1 MKKPI
6 KIVIV
11 SLSVIFLCYFL
22 WQLFLVIS
30 VEKIETLKKE
40 PVEMFP
46 FMQGEVV
53 PVPIT
58 ADGTDEVLTIIKE
71 TIRTRDVTKV
81 TEMFG
86 SNFSSKENPPEWPKA
101 IEKLDYFPF
110 SRIVITLEDDDKN
123 IFSEMLL
130 DIQDNVRV
138 DRDIVV
144 KSIITD
150 DSQVEEMPP
159 NPDDFYNR
167 NESIEIDE
175 TTNVLLTTEID
186 SNRIVDI
193 IIR

>member
-1 MKKPI
+1 
-6 KIVIV
+6 
-11 SLSVIFLCYFL
+11 
-22 WQLFLVIS
+22 
-30 VEKIETLKKE
+30 
-40 PVEMFP
+40 
-46 FMQGEVV
+46 
-53 PVPIT
+53 
-58 ADGTDEVLTIIKE
+58 
-71 TIRTRDVTKV
+71 
-81 TEMFG
+81 
-86 SNFSSKENPPEWPKA
+86 
-101 IEKLDYFPF
+101 
-110 SRIVITLEDDDKN
+110 
-123 IFSEMLL
+123 MLL